1 MPAMAR
7 VFFSGHV
14 ADGWAAVGMLR
25 AVIRFN

>member
-1 MPAMAR
+1 MPAMVR
-7 VFFSGHV
+7 GGSGHV

>member
-1 MPAMAR
+1 MPAMVR
-7 VFFSGHV
+7 GFFSGHV